1 MPFPQFIPFFKSMF
15 RRLLLLSVSA
25 ALCLTTVGCGSP
37 FGDSQVNGQSNR
49 ATETRTAQ
57 TRLPDGQYSV
67 QQVTYNDADGEYT
80 ALLLNTQPGTPS
92 SFRTQNLPLA
102 QLTPDE
108 VKAGQKNYL
117 KVENGQASLHIPEDF
132 KIEYVHNVAENVTN
146 PQTGQ
151 TETRIVRQEPSFWTP
166 FAGAVAGQIAGQAI
180 GSLFFRPQYYVPPVY
195 QQGRPLTGFGGYGS
209 SYGQAVDRYQQ
220 RYQAPPA
227 AVRNRTVFRS
237 TGRMNTPSYGN
248 PSVSRPSINNGRP
261 TGSGYGSSNLRRS
274 TGSTPSRVNRPSSFG
289 SGRSSS
295 GRSSFGSRRR

>member
-1 MPFPQFIPFFKSMF
+1 MF
-15 RRLLLLSVSA
+15 RRLLLLSMSA
-25 ALCLTTVGCGSP
+25 ALCLTTVSCGSP
-37 FGDSQVNGQSNR
+37 SLGDSQTNGQSRPAN
-49 ATETRTAQ
+49 TRTEQ
-57 TRLPDGQYSV
+57 TRLPDGQYPV

-102 QLTPDE
+102 QLTPEE

-146 PQTGQ
+146 PQTGE
-151 TETRIVRQEPSFWTP
+151 TETRIVRQEPSFWSP
-166 FAGAVAGQIAGQAI
+166 FAGAVAGGIAGQAI
-180 GSLFFRPQYYVPPVY
+180 GSLLFRPQYYVPPIY
-195 QQGRPLTGFGGYGS
+195 QSGRPLVGFGGYGS
-209 SYGQAVDRYQQ
+209 NYGQAVDRYQQ

-227 AVRNRTVFRS
+227 AVQNRTVFRS
-237 TGRMNTPSYGN
+237 TGRINTPSYGS
-248 PSVSRPSINNGRP
+248 PSVSRPSIGNSRP

-289 SGRSSS
+289 SGRSS
-295 GRSSFGSRRR
+295 FGSRRR

>member
-1 MPFPQFIPFFKSMF
+1 MF
-15 RRLLLLSVSA
+15 RRLLLLSMTA
-25 ALCLTTVGCGSP
+25 ALCLTTVACGSP
-37 FGDSQVNGQSNR
+37 GDSQVNGQGNR
-49 ATETRTAQ
+49 PANTRTEQ

-67 QQVTYNDADGEYT
+67 QQATYNDGDGEYT
-80 ALLLNTQPGTPS
+80 VLLLNTQPGAPS

-117 KVENGQASLHIPEDF
+117 KVENNQASLHIPEDF

-151 TETRIVRQEPSFWTP
+151 TETRIVRQEPSFWSP
-166 FAGAVAGQIAGQAI
+166 FAGAVAGGIAGQAI
-180 GSLFFRPQYYVPPVY
+180 GSLLFRPQYYVPPVY
-195 QQGRPLTGFGGYGS
+195 QAGLPLTGFGGYGS

-227 AVRNRTVFRS
+227 AVQNRTVFRS
-237 TGRMNTPSYGN
+237 TGRINTPSYSN
-248 PSVSRPSINNGRP
+248 PSVSRPSIGNGRP

-289 SGRSSS
+289 SGRSRAGS
-295 GRSSFGSRRR
+295 SRRR